1 MNLKYI
7 LMDLE
12 NKLWE
17 YRLSRTKGAYLSIKE
32 IQDIMRNDE
41 PMPTAI
47 FSATKTDYIVKPR
60 TIHGPK
66 VKSKRKKMF

>member
-12 NKLWE
+12 NKLLE
-17 YRLSRTKGAYLSIKE
+17 YKLSRTKGAYLSIKE
-32 IQDIMRNDE
+32 LQDIMRKGE

-47 FSATKTDYIVKPR
+47 FSATKTDYIVKAR
-60 TIHGPK
+60 TIHGAK
-66 VKSKRKKMF
+66 VKSKRKKLF